1 MRFDKT
7 SNMLFLN
14 DLNSFKLD
22 FRLLQSQYEQ
32 SSSNQINENLPL
44 SQLIL
49 FEKTYITLFR
59 FSTTF

>member
-14 DLNSFKLD
+14 DLNSFKFD

-32 SSSNQINENLPL
+32 SSSNQINEDL
-44 SQLIL
+44 SLL
-49 FEKTYITLFR
+49 
-59 FSTTF
+59 